1 MDFEPTSAE
10 ELTAIVAANRIARR
24 DALLR
29 TAAGHPKWRQNLLA
43 LFGAGMLIY
52 IAFALTST
60 PWGLVGMLLLIFTQ
74 ALDSATS
81 RRLDAILQLL
91 EEEKG

>member
-1 MDFEPTSAE
+1 MDYEPTSAE
-10 ELTAIVAANRIARR
+10 HLTAIVAANRIARR

-52 IAFALTST
+52 IVLTT
-60 PWGLVGMLLLIFTQ
+60 PMPWGLVGMLLLIFTQ
-74 ALDSATS
+74 ALDSVTS
-81 RRLDAILQLL
+81 RRLDAILRLL
-91 EEEKG
+91 EEDKG